1 MLSCLFTAFFAT
13 AAAFLLQT
21 ALQKFTNPTHAG
33 LIFIMEPVFAAMT
46 SAVWEHEYMSYAG
59 TIGCLLILLGMG
71 LSEWR
76 PKKHKKSHKTSS
88 F

>member
-1 MLSCLFTAFFAT
+1 M
-13 AAAFLLQT
+13 
-21 ALQKFTNPTHAG
+21 QKFTNPTHAG